1 MRTNKPSTDG
11 LTGLEHVGCPICGRT
26 DGIPVGVGEDFE
38 YRTAPD
44 TFLAMQCPECTVVY
58 LDPRPAPSEMGR
70 IYPDEYHAFDFSEA
84 DFGIIHKV
92 RSRLEARR
100 LVKMVGAVPSDAR
113 IIDVGCGDGFHLDLL
128 REHGRSTW
136 SVEGVDLDPRAVA
149 AARARG
155 LTVHEGTVQDLDLT
169 ASAYDVAI
177 MIQTVEHV
185 GDPAAVL
192 TAVARLLK
200 PGGRLVI
207 VTDNTGSPDFRVF
220 RRRHWGGYH
229 FPRHFSLFNDRS
241 VRRLAARTGFD
252 VVGVETI
259 VSPVNWVYSIRN
271 LLDDYGAPEWLVAQ
285 FTLSSPASL
294 GVFTVVDAAFTL
306 AGRGALIRAEL
317 RRPA

>member
-1 MRTNKPSTDG
+1 MARMRVDER
-11 LTGLEHVGCPICGRT
+11 LELEHVGCPICGRT
-26 DGIPVGVGEDFE
+26 DGEPIGVGEDFE

-44 TFLAMQCPECTVVY
+44 TFLAMQCPDCTVVY
-58 LDPRPAPSEMGR
+58 LDPRPAPTEMGR
-70 IYPDEYHAFDFSEA
+70 IYPDEYHAFDFTEA

-100 LVKMVGAVPSDAR
+100 LIRSIGDVQPDAR
-113 IIDVGCGDGFHLDLL
+113 VIDIGCGDGFHLDLL
-128 REHGRSTW
+128 RCHGRKSWTL
-136 SVEGVDLDPRAVA
+136 EGVDLDPRAAA
-149 AARARG
+149 AARERG
-155 LTVHEGTVQDLDLT
+155 LTVHEGTVEALDLPE
-169 ASAYDVAI
+169 ASYDVAF
-177 MIQTVEHV
+177 MIQTIEHV

-192 TAVARLLK
+192 RAVARLLK
-200 PGGRLVI
+200 PGGRLII

-241 VRRLAARTGFD
+241 IRKLAGRTGLE

-271 LLDDYGAPEWLVAQ
+271 LLDDYGAPERLVAQ

-294 GVFTVVDAAFTL
+294 GVFTVFDTAFTM
-306 AGRGALIRAEL
+306 AGKGALIRAEL